1 MQRKFIL
8 KFDTKEGHLR
18 CHFYR
23 AESVRLQGE
32 CKVKIPDHEGK
43 LNKGYCK
50 VLIDELYMQLNDE
63 FKIGF
68 EKNSISNI
76 RNWVKQ
82 NIFKIYVRDNVPK
95 LIKDAIFKSVADG
108 TIVVD
113 D

>member
-8 KFDTKEGHLR
+8 KFDIKEDYLR

-23 AESVRLQGE
+23 AESIRLQGE
-32 CKVKIPDHEGK
+32 CKVKIPENNK

-50 VLIDELYMQLNDE
+50 VLIDELYLQLNDE

-68 EKNSISNI
+68 EKNTISNI

-82 NIFKIYVRDNVPK
+82 NIFKIYVRDNVPS
-95 LIKDAIFKSVADG
+95 LIKDALFKSVQDG
-108 TIVVD
+108 TIVID